1 MTKPSLPPLKPKSN
15 ISDTIPVTGRWIAM
29 SALLVANFMNIMDVT
44 IVNVAI
50 PSIQKNLGAND
61 SQIEWIIAIYM
72 LTFALLL
79 LPSGRLGDVFGK
91 RQMFMAGVTIFT
103 MGSAACGMASSVDF
117 LIPARILQAL
127 GGAMMTPQILAMVP
141 ILFLPEER
149 GAVFALFGL
158 TAGMAAVAGPPLA
171 GFLIHANLFDLGWR
185 PIFLVNVPVGMIAI
199 LAVQLFGPKTMSHR
213 GDQIDIIGIILAM
226 ITLLCILF
234 PLIEGRQL
242 GWPMWCYATLALAL
256 PMAWTFLR
264 WEKRRAT
271 QDLAQLL
278 PERLLKNENYI
289 LGTGL
294 AALLF
299 SGIPGFFFIWAVTL
313 QSGNG
318 LSALESGITTMP
330 FPIGVLF
337 ASIISGRLGS
347 SRLRLRI
354 SFGALLL
361 AAGLAGVYI
370 TVPSQGEDLVRSAFV
385 LPLIVAGLGLG
396 LAISPLFQIVLYN
409 VSSKDTGSASGALQA
424 FQQVGGALG
433 LAIVGEAFFST
444 VHKGIALGGDAKTV
458 FADALSNGLLFCISV
473 FLLLAIL
480 VWRLPKP
487 IMQI

>member
-1 MTKPSLPPLKPKSN
+1 MTKPSLPPLKPKLN

-117 LIPARILQAL
+117 LISARILQAL

-289 LGTGL
+289 LGDDNKLNTGL
-294 AALLF
+294 
-299 SGIPGFFFIWAVTL
+299 G
-313 QSGNG
+313 
-318 LSALESGITTMP
+318 
-330 FPIGVLF
+330 
-337 ASIISGRLGS
+337 
-347 SRLRLRI
+347 
-354 SFGALLL
+354 
-361 AAGLAGVYI
+361 
-370 TVPSQGEDLVRSAFV
+370 
-385 LPLIVAGLGLG
+385 
-396 LAISPLFQIVLYN
+396 
-409 VSSKDTGSASGALQA
+409 
-424 FQQVGGALG
+424 
-433 LAIVGEAFFST
+433 
-444 VHKGIALGGDAKTV
+444 
-458 FADALSNGLLFCISV
+458 
-473 FLLLAIL
+473 
-480 VWRLPKP
+480 
-487 IMQI
+487 